1 MMPKEEDERIWREFI
16 DNGGNLKNQTEIIK
30 KELADRKLNLVEKK
44 KRNLPKP
51 SNLTKRLIRRIATKK
66 IELDSTLDL
75 HGHNKITAKSKFIN
89 FIKDCQRKKYK
100 YVLIITGKGKGLI
113 REALLEWA
121 EEEELFPL
129 IVGYSYAHRLQGGE
143 GAFVLHLRKQ

>member
-16 DNGGNLKNQTEIIK
+16 NNGGNLKNQTEIIK

-75 HGHNKITAKSKFIN
+75 HGHNKITAKLKFIN
-89 FIKDCQRKKYK
+89 FKKDCQRKKYK

>member
-16 DNGGNLKNQTEIIK
+16 NNGGNLKNQTEIIK

-51 SNLTKRLIRRIATKK
+51 SDLTKRLIRRIATKK

-75 HGHNKITAKSKFIN
+75 HGQNY
-89 FIKDCQRKKYK
+89 C
-100 YVLIITGKGKGLI
+100 
-113 REALLEWA
+113 
-121 EEEELFPL
+121 
-129 IVGYSYAHRLQGGE
+129 
-143 GAFVLHLRKQ
+143 

>member
-16 DNGGNLKNQTEIIK
+16 NNSGNLKNQTEIIK

-66 IELDSTLDL
+66 IELDSTLDP
-75 HGHNKITAKSKFIN
+75 
-89 FIKDCQRKKYK
+89 
-100 YVLIITGKGKGLI
+100 V
-113 REALLEWA
+113 
-121 EEEELFPL
+121 
-129 IVGYSYAHRLQGGE
+129 SYT
-143 GAFVLHLRKQ
+143 HLTLPTMFEV

>member
-16 DNGGNLKNQTEIIK
+16 NNGGNLKNQTEIIK

-75 HGHNKITAKSKFIN
+75 HGHNKITAKLKFIN
-89 FIKDCQRKKYK
+89 FIKDSQRKKYK

>member
-16 DNGGNLKNQTEIIK
+16 NNGGNLKNQTEIIK

-75 HGHNKITAKSKFIN
+75 HGYNKINAKLKFIN

>member
-16 DNGGNLKNQTEIIK
+16 NNGGNLKNQTEIIK

-75 HGHNKITAKSKFIN
+75 HGHNKITAKLKFIYC
-89 FIKDCQRKKYK
+89 FLK
-100 YVLIITGKGKGLI
+100 
-113 REALLEWA
+113 
-121 EEEELFPL
+121 
-129 IVGYSYAHRLQGGE
+129 
-143 GAFVLHLRKQ
+143 